1 MRGAIRDTQECP
13 LLEELHLMRGAIRDT
28 QAHKVAIRDTQ
39 ECPPRRWCF
48 LHLMRVAIRC
58 TQECPPRR
66 SSFVRWPIW
75 EGSTLR

>member
-1 MRGAIRDTQECP
+1 
-13 LLEELHLMRGAIRDT
+13 MRGAIRDT